1 MGQPDQQN
9 LGEILDP
16 LDLLIPFPRV
26 NRFDHVATIQLS
38 RRIKGLNGI
47 KRIIVFVV
55 VSFGTLGLL

>member
-9 LGEILDP
+9 LVRFLIP
-16 LDLLIPFPRV
+16 LIFLIPFPRV

-38 RRIKGLNGI
+38 RRIKGINGI